1 MCSISGSGRS
11 LEKGNTLQYSCLEN
25 TMDRG
30 AWWATFH
37 GITKSWTRLKWF
49 SKQAS
54 KTFHLI
60 RLAKIQKLDKI
71 LLGRIWVNRHY
82 HKLRGGSINW
92 YGNLAKSTKVIPFG
106 VERGDGT
113 PRYALSRKV
122 LLLQLLEDL
131 SVDNLQLSA
140 PESFALL
147 QKIAPP
153 KVDAFLGQPTT
164 ND

>member
-1 MCSISGSGRS
+1 MVWQFG
-11 LEKGNTLQYSCLEN
+11 
-25 TMDRG
+25 
-30 AWWATFH
+30 
-37 GITKSWTRLKWF
+37 
-49 SKQAS
+49 
-54 KTFHLI
+54 
-60 RLAKIQKLDKI
+60 KIHQ
-71 LLGRIWVNRHY
+71 
-82 HKLRGGSINW
+82 SQ
-92 YGNLAKSTKVIPFG
+92 IPFG

-131 SVDNLQLSA
+131 SVDNLQLSV

-147 QKIAPP
+147 QRIAPL